1 MGDYMKSSIQSVMSG
16 ISAFIDNEIVPLGA
30 SMKSLDQ
37 FLFGMKIGIIRGKL
51 EGMVKDFV
59 MSDMAKAIQLV
70 DDEGKVDIDVLYQSA
85 MSSIKPISFVEV
97 AGIRLNENDITKLYN
112 YIRDR
117 S

>member
-1 MGDYMKSSIQSVMSG
+1 MKVSIQSIMAGV
-16 ISAFIDNEIVPLGA
+16 SAFIDHEIVPLGA

-51 EGMVKDFV
+51 EAMVKDFV

-70 DDEGKVDIDVLYQSA
+70 DDEGKVDIDILYQSA
-85 MSSIKPISFVEV
+85 MSSIKPITYVEV

-112 YIRDR
+112 YIKER

>member
-1 MGDYMKSSIQSVMSG
+1 MKASIQSIMAGV
-16 ISAFIDNEIVPLGA
+16 SAFIDNEIVPLGA

-51 EGMVKDFV
+51 EAMVKDFV
-59 MSDMAKAIQLV
+59 MSDMAKAVQLV

-85 MSSIKPISFVEV
+85 MSSIKPITYIEV
-97 AGIRLNENDITKLYN
+97 AGIRLDENDITKLYN
-112 YIRDR
+112 YIKER